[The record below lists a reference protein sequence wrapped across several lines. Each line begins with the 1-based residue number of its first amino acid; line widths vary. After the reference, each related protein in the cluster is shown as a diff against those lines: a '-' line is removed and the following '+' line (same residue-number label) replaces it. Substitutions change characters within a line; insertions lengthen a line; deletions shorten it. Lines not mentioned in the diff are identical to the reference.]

1 MIIFLIKL
9 YLAFVVIDTMLV
21 VLYRYLMKRELESK
35 EIDEITK
42 YQVDTE
48 DKLRDDVRSTG
59 KTQDEVESIIDFV
72 YNNLELIQ
80 IMLII
85 IPLLNIVTFIGLMR
99 SILEIIEYVITLIV
113 IRKIGIESSI
123 IIMIR
128 SDLYGYFSN

>member
-1 MIIFLIKL
+1 MVIFLIKL

-35 EIDEITK
+35 EIDEIIK
-42 YQVDTE
+42 NQVDIE

-59 KTQDEVESIIDFV
+59 RTQDEVEGIIDFV

-85 IPLLNIVTFIGLMR
+85 VPLLNIVTYIGLMR
-99 SILEIIEYVITLIV
+99 SILEII
-113 IRKIGIESSI
+113 K
-123 IIMIR
+123 
-128 SDLYGYFSN
+128 D

>member
-9 YLAFVVIDTMLV
+9 YLAFVVIDTVLV

-35 EIDEITK
+35 EIDEIIK
-42 YQVDTE
+42 NQMDIE

-59 KTQDEVESIIDFV
+59 RTQDEVEGIIDFV

-85 IPLLNIVTFIGLMR
+85 VPLLNIVTYIGLMR
-99 SILEIIEYVITLIV
+99 NILEIIE
-113 IRKIGIESSI
+113 K
-123 IIMIR
+123 
-128 SDLYGYFSN
+128 

>member
-9 YLAFVVIDTMLV
+9 YLAFVVIDTVLV

-35 EIDEITK
+35 EIDEIIK
-42 YQVDTE
+42 NQVDIE

-59 KTQDEVESIIDFV
+59 KTQDEVEGVIDFV

-85 IPLLNIVTFIGLMR
+85 VPLLNIVTYIGLMR
-99 SILEIIEYVITLIV
+99 SILEII
-113 IRKIGIESSI
+113 KG
-123 IIMIR
+123 
-128 SDLYGYFSN
+128 

>member
-9 YLAFVVIDTMLV
+9 YLAFVVIDTVLV

-35 EIDEITK
+35 EIDEIIK
-42 YQVDTE
+42 NQVDIE

-59 KTQDEVESIIDFV
+59 RTQDEVEGIIDFV

-85 IPLLNIVTFIGLMR
+85 IPLLNILTYIGLMR
-99 SILEIIEYVITLIV
+99 SILEIIE
-113 IRKIGIESSI
+113 S
-123 IIMIR
+123 
-128 SDLYGYFSN
+128 

>member
-9 YLAFVVIDTMLV
+9 YLAFMVIDTVLV
-21 VLYRYLMKRELESK
+21 VLYRYLFKQKLESK
-35 EIDEITK
+35 EIDEIIK
-42 YQVDTE
+42 NQVDIE

-59 KTQDEVESIIDFV
+59 RTQEEVEGVIDFI

-99 SILEIIEYVITLIV
+99 SISEVI
-113 IRKIGIESSI
+113 GS
-123 IIMIR
+123 
-128 SDLYGYFSN
+128 

>member
-1 MIIFLIKL
+1 MVIFLIKL

-35 EIDEITK
+35 EIDEIIK
-42 YQVDTE
+42 NQVDIE

-59 KTQDEVESIIDFV
+59 RTQEEVEGVIDFV

-85 IPLLNIVTFIGLMR
+85 IPLLNIITYIGLMR
-99 SILEIIEYVITLIV
+99 NILEIIENNLV
-113 IRKIGIESSI
+113 
-123 IIMIR
+123 
-128 SDLYGYFSN
+128 

>member
-1 MIIFLIKL
+1 MVIFLIKL

-35 EIDEITK
+35 EIDEIIK
-42 YQVDTE
+42 NQVDIE

-59 KTQDEVESIIDFV
+59 RTQEEVEGIIDFV

-85 IPLLNIVTFIGLMR
+85 VPLLNIVTYIGLMR
-99 SILEIIEYVITLIV
+99 NILEIIENNLV
-113 IRKIGIESSI
+113 
-123 IIMIR
+123 
-128 SDLYGYFSN
+128 

>member
-9 YLAFVVIDTMLV
+9 YSAFVVIDTVLV

-35 EIDEITK
+35 EIDEIIK
-42 YQVDTE
+42 NQVDIE

-59 KTQDEVESIIDFV
+59 RTQEEVEGVIDFV

-85 IPLLNIVTFIGLMR
+85 VPLLNIVTYIGLMR
-99 SILEIIEYVITLIV
+99 SILEII
-113 IRKIGIESSI
+113 KG
-123 IIMIR
+123 
-128 SDLYGYFSN
+128 

>member
-35 EIDEITK
+35 EIDEIIK
-42 YQVDTE
+42 NQVDIE

-59 KTQDEVESIIDFV
+59 RTQEEVEGVIDFV

-85 IPLLNIVTFIGLMR
+85 VPLLNILTYIGLMR
-99 SILEIIEYVITLIV
+99 SILEIIE
-113 IRKIGIESSI
+113 S
-123 IIMIR
+123 
-128 SDLYGYFSN
+128 

>member
-35 EIDEITK
+35 EIDEIIK
-42 YQVDTE
+42 NQVDIE
-48 DKLRDDVRSTG
+48 AKLRDDVRSTG
-59 KTQDEVESIIDFV
+59 RTQEEVEGIIDFV

-85 IPLLNIVTFIGLMR
+85 IPLLNIITYIGLMR
-99 SILEIIEYVITLIV
+99 NILEIIENNLV
-113 IRKIGIESSI
+113 
-123 IIMIR
+123 
-128 SDLYGYFSN
+128 

>member
-9 YLAFVVIDTMLV
+9 YLAFVVIDTVLV

-35 EIDEITK
+35 EIDEIIK
-42 YQVDTE
+42 NQVDIE

-59 KTQDEVESIIDFV
+59 RTQDEVEGIIDFV

-85 IPLLNIVTFIGLMR
+85 IPLLNIVTYIGLMR
-99 SILEIIEYVITLIV
+99 NILEIIENNLV
-113 IRKIGIESSI
+113 
-123 IIMIR
+123 
-128 SDLYGYFSN
+128 

>member
-9 YLAFVVIDTMLV
+9 YLAFVVIDTVLV

-35 EIDEITK
+35 EIDEIIK
-42 YQVDTE
+42 NQVDIE

-59 KTQDEVESIIDFV
+59 KTQEEVEGIIDFV

-85 IPLLNIVTFIGLMR
+85 IPILNIVTYVSLMR
-99 SILEIIEYVITLIV
+99 NVLEIIQ
-113 IRKIGIESSI
+113 S
-123 IIMIR
+123 
-128 SDLYGYFSN
+128 

>member
-9 YLAFVVIDTMLV
+9 YLAFVMIDTMLV

-35 EIDEITK
+35 EIDEIIK
-42 YQVDTE
+42 NQVDIE

-59 KTQDEVESIIDFV
+59 RTQDEVEGIIDFV

-85 IPLLNIVTFIGLMR
+85 VPLLNIVTYIGLMR
-99 SILEIIEYVITLIV
+99 SILEII
-113 IRKIGIESSI
+113 KG
-123 IIMIR
+123 
-128 SDLYGYFSN
+128 

>member
-9 YLAFVVIDTMLV
+9 YLAFVVIDTVLV

-35 EIDEITK
+35 EIDEIIK
-42 YQVDTE
+42 NQVDIE

-59 KTQDEVESIIDFV
+59 RTQEEVEGVIDFV

-85 IPLLNIVTFIGLMR
+85 VPLLNIVTYIGLMR
-99 SILEIIEYVITLIV
+99 SILEIIENNLV
-113 IRKIGIESSI
+113 
-123 IIMIR
+123 
-128 SDLYGYFSN
+128 

>member
-9 YLAFVVIDTMLV
+9 YLAFVVIDTVLV

-35 EIDEITK
+35 EIDEIIK
-42 YQVDTE
+42 NQVDIE

-59 KTQDEVESIIDFV
+59 RTQEEVEGIINFV

-85 IPLLNIVTFIGLMR
+85 VPLLNIVTYIGLMR
-99 SILEIIEYVITLIV
+99 SILEII
-113 IRKIGIESSI
+113 K
-123 IIMIR
+123 
-128 SDLYGYFSN
+128 D

>member
-9 YLAFVVIDTMLV
+9 YLAFVVIDTVLV

-35 EIDEITK
+35 EIDEIIK
-42 YQVDTE
+42 NQVDIE

-59 KTQDEVESIIDFV
+59 RTQDEVEGIIDFV

-85 IPLLNIVTFIGLMR
+85 IPLLNIITYIGLMR
-99 SILEIIEYVITLIV
+99 SILEII
-113 IRKIGIESSI
+113 KG
-123 IIMIR
+123 
-128 SDLYGYFSN
+128 

>member
-9 YLAFVVIDTMLV
+9 YLAFVVIDTVLV

-35 EIDEITK
+35 EIDEIIK
-42 YQVDTE
+42 NQVDIE

-59 KTQDEVESIIDFV
+59 RTQEEVEGVIDFV

-85 IPLLNIVTFIGLMR
+85 VPLLNIVTYIGLMR
-99 SILEIIEYVITLIV
+99 SILEII
-113 IRKIGIESSI
+113 KS
-123 IIMIR
+123 
-128 SDLYGYFSN
+128 